1 MPGVIEGVE
10 PNQIAVE
17 QRFKDLITDGEGTV
31 ELRRREGAVQEEAD
45 AEAVESAAQ
54 EGREG

>member
-17 QRFKDLITDGEGTV
+17 QRLEDLITDGERTV

-54 EGREG
+54 EGGEG

>member
-17 QRFKDLITDGEGTV
+17 QRFEDLITDGERTI

-45 AEAVESAAQ
+45 AEVVESAAQ

>member
-10 PNQIAVE
+10 ANQIAVE
-17 QRFKDLITDGEGTV
+17 ERFQDLIADGEGTV
-31 ELRRREGAVQEEAD
+31 ELRRRERAVEEESD

-54 EGREG
+54 E